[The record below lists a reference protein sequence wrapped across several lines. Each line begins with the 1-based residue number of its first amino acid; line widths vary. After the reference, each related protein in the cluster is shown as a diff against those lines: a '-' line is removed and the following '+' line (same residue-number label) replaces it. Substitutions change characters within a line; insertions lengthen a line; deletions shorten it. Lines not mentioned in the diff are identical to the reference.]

1 MNTHWGRQS
10 LLMLKKQVTI
20 SPFSFLLFF
29 PLVLPLISFYIPFSF
44 PPSLFLPPLLSTYYI
59 CMYYTS
65 FPFPPSLPLSL
76 PPSLPPSL
84 PLQILGNTLAGACTD
99 YQAVPGKGLSC
110 TVSSLKLDGGEG
122 GKDENTIKKFK
133 RNEIVSASKSIG
145 SNEEYKV

>member
-10 LLMLKKQVTI
+10 LLMLKKQVTT
-20 SPFSFLLFF
+20 SSLSLSLLLSSFL
-29 PLVLPLISFYIPFSF
+29 PLVLPLISVYTPFSF
-44 PPSLFLPPLLSTYYI
+44 LS
-59 CMYYTS
+59 
-65 FPFPPSLPLSL
+65 FSL
-76 PPSLPPSL
+76 PPSSSVYTYITPLSLSSISPSL
-84 PLQILGNTLAGACTD
+84 PPLQILGNTLAGACTD